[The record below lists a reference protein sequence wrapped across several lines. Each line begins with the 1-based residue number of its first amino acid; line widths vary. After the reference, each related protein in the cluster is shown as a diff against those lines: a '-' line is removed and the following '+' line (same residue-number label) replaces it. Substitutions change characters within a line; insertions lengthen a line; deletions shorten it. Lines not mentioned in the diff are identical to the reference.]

1 MNLLY
6 RLESKLRSAVPP
18 RLGTAVWQDLY
29 LWKSL
34 EFPDASDEA
43 AGIRWATSED
53 RALLVQRDGER
64 TAGFR
69 LGQGNQAAVVI
80 GESGIEGIVWFARHV
95 YDDMDT
101 GLRFPL
107 QDNQVWLFGA
117 WVSRGRRGKGVYRK
131 LTSFAANALREQSA
145 IDQIFL
151 AIDRSNR
158 ISRAVHE
165 RLGARRIGSLRGG
178 RIFQKSSYRVKMGEH
193 VQRCTSG
200 TTMQVELPG
209 HSRTKQD

>member
-6 RLESKLRSAVPP
+6 TLEAKIRSAVPT
-18 RLGTAVWQDLY
+18 RLGTAVWQDIY
-29 LWKSL
+29 LWPL
-34 EFPDASDEA
+34 QELRCANDDVAN
-43 AGIRWATSED
+43 IRWATSDD

-64 TAGFR
+64 TADYR
-69 LGQGNQAAVVI
+69 LGQGNQAAVFF
-80 GESGIEGIVWFARHV
+80 GDAGIEGIAWFAREV

-107 QDNQVWLFGA
+107 LDNQAWLFGA
-117 WVSRGRRGKGVYRK
+117 WVSRIRRGKGVYRK

-158 ISRAVHE
+158 TSRAVHQ
-165 RLGARRIGSLRGG
+165 RLGASRVGSIRGG
-178 RIFQKSSYRVKMGEH
+178 RVFGRSSYRVKIGDQ

-200 TTMQVELPG
+200 TTMRVELPG
-209 HSRTKQD
+209 NSQTKQD